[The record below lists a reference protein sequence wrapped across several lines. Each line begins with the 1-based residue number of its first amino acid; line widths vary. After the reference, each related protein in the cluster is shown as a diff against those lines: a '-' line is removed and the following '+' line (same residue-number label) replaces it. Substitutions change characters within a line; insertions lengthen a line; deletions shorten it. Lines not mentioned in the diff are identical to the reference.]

1 MEDLLCERYWPQN
14 TMTTVLIIDDDGRLT
29 GPMRFQLEVHG
40 FAVLVADDGPA
51 GLSTAHAERPDVIV
65 LDVMLPGMDGWQV
78 CQEIR
83 RFSQVP
89 IIMLSALGMEV
100 DRIRGLE
107 LGADDYLTKPFA
119 FQELLAHIRS
129 ILRRVQ
135 WDHSQLPNSEV
146 IIGQIRLSLAAHR
159 AYKGDVELTLRNKE
173 YELLAMLM
181 QQAGT
186 VLTREQLFIQIWGT
200 DWLGDTRTLDVHIRW
215 LRQKIEDDPSLPQYI
230 QTVRNVGYRFASAKE
245 AVW

>member
-1 MEDLLCERYWPQN
+1 
-14 TMTTVLIIDDDGRLT
+14 MTTVLIIDDDGRLT
-29 GPMRFQLEVHG
+29 GPMRFQLEAQG
-40 FAVLVADDGPA
+40 FAVLVAGDGTS
-51 GLSTAHAERPDVIV
+51 GLRAAYTERPDLIL
-65 LDVMLPGMDGWQV
+65 LDIMLPGMDGWQV

-135 WDHSQLPNSEV
+135 WDQAQIPDSQLT
-146 IIGQIRLSLAAHR
+146 IGRIRLNLAAHR
-159 AYKGDVELTLRNKE
+159 AYKDDVKLTLRNKE
-173 YELLAMLM
+173 YELLSMLM

-186 VLTREQLFIQIWGT
+186 VLTREQLFAQIWDT

-245 AVW
+245 VVW

>member
-1 MEDLLCERYWPQN
+1 
-14 TMTTVLIIDDDGRLT
+14 MTTVLIIDDDARLT
-29 GPMRFQLEVHG
+29 GPMRFQLEAEG
-40 FAVLVADDGPA
+40 FAVLVAGDGPS
-51 GLSTAHAERPDVIV
+51 GLRAAIDGRPDVIL
-65 LDVMLPGMDGWQV
+65 LDIMLPGMDGWQV

-119 FQELLAHIRS
+119 FAELLAHIRS

-135 WDHSQLPNSEV
+135 WGQALLPDSQV
-146 IIGQIRLSLAAHR
+146 TIGRIRLSPAARR
-159 AYKGDVELTLRNKE
+159 AYKDGAELMLRHKE
-173 YELLAMLM
+173 YELLALLM
-181 QQAGT
+181 QQAGA
-186 VLTREQLFIQIWGT
+186 VLTREQLFSQIWGT

-215 LRQKIEDDPSLPQYI
+215 LRQKIEDDPSMPQYI
-230 QTVRNVGYRFASAKE
+230 QTVRNVGYRFASARE
-245 AVW
+245 IA

>member
-1 MEDLLCERYWPQN
+1 
-14 TMTTVLIIDDDGRLT
+14 
-29 GPMRFQLEVHG
+29 MRFQLEAQG
-40 FAVLVADDGPA
+40 FAVLVAGDGTS
-51 GLSTAHAERPDVIV
+51 GLHMAHTEQPDLIL
-65 LDVMLPGMDGWQV
+65 LDIMLPSMDGWQV

-135 WDHSQLPNSEV
+135 WDQAQIPDSQLT
-146 IIGQIRLSLAAHR
+146 IGRIRLDLAARR
-159 AYKGDVELTLRNKE
+159 AYKGDVKLTLRNKE
-173 YELLAMLM
+173 YELLSMLM
-181 QQAGT
+181 QQAGS
-186 VLTREQLFIQIWGT
+186 VLTREQLFAQIWDT

-245 AVW
+245 VVW

>member
-1 MEDLLCERYWPQN
+1 
-14 TMTTVLIIDDDGRLT
+14 MTTVLIIDDDGRLT
-29 GPMRFQLEVHG
+29 GPMRFQLEAQG
-40 FAVLVADDGPA
+40 FAVLVAGDGPS
-51 GLSTAHAERPDVIV
+51 GLRAAHADRPDVV
-65 LDVMLPGMDGWQV
+65 LLDIMLPGMDGWQV

-83 RFSQVP
+83 SFSQVP

-135 WDHSQLPNSEV
+135 WSQAQLSESQL
-146 IIGQIRLSLAAHR
+146 IIGRIRLSPAAHR
-159 AYKGDVELTLRNKE
+159 VYKDDVELTLRHKE
-173 YELLAMLM
+173 YELLSLLM
-181 QQAGT
+181 QQAGA

>member
-1 MEDLLCERYWPQN
+1 
-14 TMTTVLIIDDDGRLT
+14 
-29 GPMRFQLEVHG
+29 MRFQLEAQG
-40 FAVLVADDGPA
+40 FAVLVAGDGTL
-51 GLSTAHAERPDVIV
+51 GLHMAHTEQPDLIL
-65 LDVMLPGMDGWQV
+65 LDIMLPSMDGWQV

-135 WDHSQLPNSEV
+135 WDQAQIPDSQLT
-146 IIGQIRLSLAAHR
+146 IGRIRLDLAARR
-159 AYKGDVELTLRNKE
+159 AYKGDVKLTLRNKE
-173 YELLAMLM
+173 YELLSMLM
-181 QQAGT
+181 QQAGS
-186 VLTREQLFIQIWGT
+186 VLTREQLFAQIWDT

-245 AVW
+245 VVW